1 MVKATEIKP
10 DTVSK
15 AQARTLAQRERILV
29 AAQQCFIEAGFHA
42 ASMASIAETAQ
53 MSPGLIYR
61 YFKGKNEIIV
71 AIIERQLVFLRAEI
85 AMLDGSIDL
94 PAILVEGYDGCRA
107 GQTEGLSPALIL
119 EMSAEATRD
128 TKIAQALAA
137 FDDALRTDI
146 AGWLG
151 RSEKYGGQGLS
162 RQASASRA
170 LILQCLIEGLKVR
183 QTREPEIDRT
193 LLKAAMEEVLNLLLQ
208 PANKGKKPAK

>member
-1 MVKATEIKP
+1 MVEATMNRHEVVTKAE
-10 DTVSK
+10 
-15 AQARTLAQRERILV
+15 ARTRAQRERILV
-29 AAQQCFIEAGFHA
+29 AAQQCFIESGFHA
-42 ASMASIAETAQ
+42 ASMASIAETAN

-119 EMSAEATRD
+119 EMSAEASRD
-128 TKIAQALAA
+128 TKIAEALAA
-137 FDDALRTDI
+137 FDITMRTDI
-146 AGWLG
+146 ADWLG

-183 QTREPEIDRT
+183 QTREPEIDRA

-208 PANKGKKPAK
+208 PAKSGEKPDK

>member
-1 MVKATEIKP
+1 MVKATVVKP
-10 DTVSK
+10 DTTSK
-15 AQARTLAQRERILV
+15 AATRTLAQRERILV
-29 AAQQCFIEAGFHA
+29 AAQHCFIEFGFHA
-42 ASMASIAETAQ
+42 ASMASIAETAK

-61 YFKGKNEIIV
+61 YFNSKNEIIV

-94 PAILVEGYDGCRA
+94 PSILTEGYGGCRP

-128 TKIAQALAA
+128 PKIAEALAA
-137 FDDALRTDI
+137 FDNTVRKDI
-146 AGWLG
+146 ADWLG

-162 RQASASRA
+162 RRDTVTRA

-183 QTREPEIDRT
+183 QTREPELDRA
-193 LLKAAMEEVLNLLLQ
+193 LLKSALDEVLSVLLH
-208 PANKGKKPAK
+208 PAGSGDKSDK